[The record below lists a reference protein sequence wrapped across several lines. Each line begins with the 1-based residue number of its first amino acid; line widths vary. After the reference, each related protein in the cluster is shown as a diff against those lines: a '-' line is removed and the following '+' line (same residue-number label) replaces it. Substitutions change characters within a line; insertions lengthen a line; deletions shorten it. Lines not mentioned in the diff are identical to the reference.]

1 MEKADEKKKKNA
13 GRAGDMALLRRA
25 RKDMSMAALVEAHRR
40 HVEEDE
46 EEDDSEHELKPRP
59 PMRRQL
65 PRHAALTRQ
74 LSDDPEEEEEKE
86 EEEWPTDGHRH
97 SPMVH
102 KSQYYRHHSDT
113 EEYGGRVQQQQD
125 HDEEKQHVPEGVQS
139 QQRRSVRLSET
150 NTVTCVGSDENTT
163 SDSQGH
169 RDDTLQSHRLQQQQ
183 LPHGLYHYGPR
194 NPGKPGKREAFY
206 QYEEPLH
213 AGSAH
218 ENTGSKRHG
227 GTGRSRQQQQQR
239 PAAKVSSALMK
250 PMQMMR
256 DRSSTQRKARL
267 ARGYN
272 SGRGGRAVIN
282 TNGDVDFTNT
292 GGSSGDGSGSCE
304 KIDCKGCDHCDERPS
319 QSAIA
324 DATGLVKVDE
334 KMIRYID
341 ATLVKP
347 NHEVFNRYT
356 RFFLDRNLE
365 KLYQEYTAINWFSR
379 ARWHILLL
387 MLVHLLVLL
396 LFSVLPPSGFRNMDQ
411 FILSPSVASTYMQ
424 WSYMLIAVPF
434 ACLPRRRNPFQKHWR
449 FWVCLVVVL
458 FNFAFQVWLTHAG
471 QLALEQF
478 SGIVD
483 TRLECNAA
491 NTVVPVNSSS
501 SVALNAT
508 SVHHG
513 SGSGALVGVT
523 VGATTASTNT
533 PKTLTPAQLTA
544 KTQDQRQYVKVATD
558 LYAGALTQILT
569 GFAWLFS
576 FIFVISIRLE
586 FVYVMVVGF
595 SAAITCMFVVLLF
608 DVQIEWMTSFS
619 YGFAVVLLFIL
630 SRSSDLTNRRS
641 FLSTFFVERENEA
654 LKSSL
659 SKAEAALMNEPAG
672 DEEKQVVDHVLDV
685 PEMKALELFRI
696 PFADLKFLQAIGRG
710 AMGDVIKA
718 KYLGTVV
725 VCKRIRREHI
735 TETALESFREEI
747 VLMSCLRHPNI
758 VQFIGASW
766 DNPSNLCIVM
776 EYLEN
781 GDMHSVLHSTIGKNF
796 SWADPLL
803 KMAIDVV
810 QGMLYLHSQE
820 PPIVHRDLK
829 SVNVLCSATYGCNV
843 GDFGLSRRYKKGVD
857 ALTTLVGTPFWLA
870 PEIIRNDRY
879 GPAADVYSFGIVL
892 TELETR
898 NTPYNELSENG
909 LKVLMRIAHNNLR
922 PTLPPT
928 CLATRRK
935 LITDCLLDEP
945 AKRPSFAE
953 ILARLQGPVQLE
965 IEEVASRTTLLERRT
980 LLKKHST

>member
-1 MEKADEKKKKNA
+1 
-13 GRAGDMALLRRA
+13 
-25 RKDMSMAALVEAHRR
+25 MAALVEAHRR
-40 HVEEDE
+40 HVEEE
-46 EEDDSEHELKPRP
+46 EEEEESDGEQEETKL

-65 PRHAALTRQ
+65 TRHAPPSLARQ
-74 LSDDPEEEEEKE
+74 LSDDHEEEEEKE
-86 EEEWPTDGHRH
+86 EDWPSSDDAAAHSH
-97 SPMVH
+97 SPVLH
-102 KSQYYRHHSDT
+102 QAKYYRHHSDADD
-113 EEYGGRVQQQQD
+113 EYGRRHHHHHQGD
-125 HDEEKQHVPEGVQS
+125 ADEEKLRVPDGGDEQR
-139 QQRRSVRLSET
+139 QQRRSVRFSET
-150 NTVTCVGSDENTT
+150 DTVTCVGSDENTT
-163 SDSQGH
+163 PDSQGRH
-169 RDDTLQSHRLQQQQ
+169 RDDTLQRQRQQ
-183 LPHGLYHYGPR
+183 PRGLYHYGPE

-206 QYEEPLH
+206 QFEEPLN
-213 AGSAH
+213 AGAANAS
-218 ENTGSKRHG
+218 TGSKRHG
-227 GTGRSRQQQQQR
+227 GTGR

-256 DRSSTQRKARL
+256 DRSSAQRKARL
-267 ARGYN
+267 ARGN
-272 SGRGGRAVIN
+272 NNSVSGRGGRAVIN
-282 TNGDVDFTNT
+282 ANGDLDFTNT
-292 GGSSGDGSGSCE
+292 GGSGCCEQNDCDGCE
-304 KIDCKGCDHCDERPS
+304 DCDESRS
-319 QSAIA
+319 QIA
-324 DATGLVKVDE
+324 VTDTTGLVKVDE

-341 ATLVKP
+341 ETLVKP
-347 NHEVFNRYT
+347 NYQVFNRYT

-424 WSYMLIAVPF
+424 WSYLLVAIPF
-434 ACLPRRRNPFQKHWR
+434 ALLPRRKNPFQKRWR
-449 FWVCLVVVL
+449 FWVCLIVVL

-478 SGIVD
+478 GGIVD
-483 TRLECNAA
+483 TRLQCNAA
-491 NTVVPVNSSS
+491 NTAVPTNSSS
-501 SVALNAT
+501 TSNAT
-508 SVHHG
+508 TSAHHG
-513 SGSGALVGVT
+513 SGSGSLANVMVGS
-523 VGATTASTNT
+523 TTGSTNT
-533 PKTLTPAQLTA
+533 TSKPLTAAQMAA
-544 KTQDQRQYVKVATD
+544 KTQDQQQYVKVATH

-586 FVYVMVVGF
+586 FVYVMVVSF
-595 SAAITCMFVVLLF
+595 SAVITYMFVVFLF
-608 DVQIEWMTSFS
+608 DIQIEWMTSFS

-641 FLSTFFVERENEA
+641 FLSTFVVERENEA

-659 SKAEAALMNEPAG
+659 NKAEAALLNEPAG
-672 DEEKQVVDHVLDV
+672 EEVKQVVEHVLDV

-718 KYLGTVV
+718 KYLGTIV

-735 TETALESFREEI
+735 TQSALESFREEV

-781 GDMHSVLHSTIGKNF
+781 GDMHSVLHSTIGKKF
-796 SWADPLL
+796 TWADPLL

-843 GDFGLSRRYKKGVD
+843 GDFGLSRRTDKKDVD
-857 ALTTLVGTPFWLA
+857 SLTTLVGTPFWLA

-898 NTPYNELSENG
+898 NTPYHELCETG
-909 LKVLMRIAHNNLR
+909 LKVLMSIALHNLR

-953 ILARLQGPVQLE
+953 ILARLQGSVQLE
-965 IEEVASRTTLLERRT
+965 IEEDASRTTLLERRT
-980 LLKKHST
+980 LLKKQSMQ

>member
-1 MEKADEKKKKNA
+1 
-13 GRAGDMALLRRA
+13 MALLRRA

-40 HVEEDE
+40 HVEEE
-46 EEDDSEHELKPRP
+46 EEEGEEKQETKPRP
-59 PMRRQL
+59 PIRRLLSRHPPPL
-65 PRHAALTRQ
+65 PRQ
-74 LSDDPEEEEEKE
+74 LSDDHEEEEEKE
-86 EEEWPTDGHRH
+86 EEDWPSSDDAAAHNH
-97 SPMVH
+97 SPVLH
-102 KSQYYRHHSDT
+102 QVKYYRHHSDADKQ
-113 EEYGGRVQQQQD
+113 YRGRHHHQD
-125 HDEEKQHVPEGVQS
+125 DDEEKQRAPDGVREDQR
-139 QQRRSVRLSET
+139 QQRHSVRFSET
-150 NTVTCVGSDENTT
+150 DTITCVGSDENMTP
-163 SDSQGH
+163 DSQGH
-169 RDDTLQSHRLQQQQ
+169 RDDTLQRHRLQQQQ
-183 LPHGLYHYGPR
+183 PRGIYHYGPR
-194 NPGKPGKREAFY
+194 NPGKPGKCEFLY
-206 QYEEPLH
+206 QYEEPLNTGT
-213 AGSAH
+213 ANA
-218 ENTGSKRHG
+218 NTGSKRHG
-227 GTGRSRQQQQQR
+227 GTSRSCQQQQQR

-256 DRSSTQRKARL
+256 DHSSAQRKARL
-267 ARGYN
+267 ARGNNNN

-282 TNGDVDFTNT
+282 VNGDVDFTNT
-292 GGSSGDGSGSCE
+292 GGSGGGGCEHSDCDGCE
-304 KIDCKGCDHCDERPS
+304 DCDESRS
-319 QSAIA
+319 QIAVA

-341 ATLVKP
+341 ETLVKP
-347 NHEVFNRYT
+347 NHQVFNRYT

-396 LFSVLPPSGFRNMDQ
+396 LFSVLPPSGFRNMNQ
-411 FILSPSVASTYMQ
+411 FILSPSVVSTYMQ
-424 WSYMLIAVPF
+424 WTYLLVAVPF
-434 ACLPRRRNPFQKHWR
+434 AFLPRRSNPFQKRWR
-449 FWVCLVVVL
+449 FWVCLIVVL

-478 SGIVD
+478 GDIVD
-483 TRLECNAA
+483 TRLQCNAA
-491 NTVVPVNSSS
+491 NTAVPANSSS
-501 SVALNAT
+501 TNAT

-513 SGSGALVGVT
+513 SGSGSWANVT
-523 VGATTASTNT
+523 VGASTSST
-533 PKTLTPAQLTA
+533 DTSKPLTPVQMAA
-544 KTQDQRQYVKVATD
+544 KTESQRQYVKVVTH

-595 SAAITCMFVVLLF
+595 SAIITFMFVVFLF
-608 DVQIEWMTSFS
+608 DIQIEWLTSFS

-641 FLSTFFVERENEA
+641 FLSTFVVERENEA

-659 SKAEAALMNEPAG
+659 NKAEAALMNEPAG
-672 DEEKQVVDHVLDV
+672 DEVKQVVEHVLDV

-718 KYLGTVV
+718 KYLGTIV

-735 TETALESFREEI
+735 TESALESFREEI
-747 VLMSCLRHPNI
+747 TLMSCLRHPNI

-766 DNPSNLCIVM
+766 DNFSNLCIVM

-781 GDMHSVLHSTIGKNF
+781 GDMHSVLHSTIGKRF
-796 SWADPLL
+796 TWADPLL

-829 SVNVLCSATYGCNV
+829 SVNVLCSVTYGCNV
-843 GDFGLSRRYKKGVD
+843 GDFGLSRRTDKKDVD
-857 ALTTLVGTPFWLA
+857 SLTTLVGTPFWLA

-898 NTPYNELSENG
+898 NTPYHELNETG
-909 LKVLMRIAHNNLR
+909 LKVLMQIALHNLR

-935 LITDCLLDEP
+935 LITDCLLNEP

-965 IEEVASRTTLLERRT
+965 IEEDASRTTLLERRT
-980 LLKKHST
+980 FLKKQSTQ